1 MSEWKECLLSDVADL
16 CLGKMLDAKKNK
28 GVLHPYLN
36 NVAVR
41 WGAFD
46 LDGLPQMRF
55 EDSEF
60 ERYTV
65 RRNDVVACEGGEPG
79 RCAIWK
85 SDEPVYIQKA
95 LHRIRAK
102 AGVCAEFLYYQFS
115 HLVKTGQTRGLES
128 GTTIRHLPGQALAKV
143 ELRLPSLPTQRKI
156 AAVLGALDDKI
167 ELNRKMNANLEA
179 MAQALFKSWF
189 VDFEPFGGTKPAGW
203 RESNLLEI
211 ADYVNGL
218 AMQKFRP
225 AEGDVG
231 LPVLKIAELR
241 QGVCDTASERCKS
254 DIDLAYVAED
264 GDVIF
269 SWSGS
274 LLVDFW
280 CGGRAGVNQHLF
292 KVTSKKYDKWF
303 YYAWTRHHLVRFV
316 KVAADMATTMG
327 HIKRGEL
334 AEAKVIV
341 PSDDGY
347 RQLGKML
354 DPIYA
359 RMIDCRLQ
367 SRTLAQLRD
376 ALLPKLMSGE
386 LDVEAVTVEA
396 ERGGGR
402 YGRVTRGTATVT
414 RDA

>member
-143 ELRLPSLPTQRKI
+143 ELRLPPLPTQRAI
-156 AAVLGALDDKI
+156 VAYLDEK
-167 ELNRKMNANLEA
+167 
-179 MAQALFKSWF
+179 
-189 VDFEPFGGTKPAGW
+189 
-203 RESNLLEI
+203 
-211 ADYVNGL
+211 
-218 AMQKFRP
+218 
-225 AEGDVG
+225 
-231 LPVLKIAELR
+231 
-241 QGVCDTASERCKS
+241 
-254 DIDLAYVAED
+254 
-264 GDVIF
+264 
-269 SWSGS
+269 
-274 LLVDFW
+274 
-280 CGGRAGVNQHLF
+280 CGGREVEGDWSQAAFFLAMGVEVKGLKADSHQG
-292 KVTSKKYDKWF
+292 DK
-303 YYAWTRHHLVRFV
+303 AVVELLAAIDGALSRGGDIP
-316 KVAADMATTMG
+316 VAA
-327 HIKRGEL
+327 I
-334 AEAKVIV
+334 
-341 PSDDGY
+341 
-347 RQLGKML
+347 
-354 DPIYA
+354 
-359 RMIDCRLQ
+359 
-367 SRTLAQLRD
+367 
-376 ALLPKLMSGE
+376 
-386 LDVEAVTVEA
+386 LDVAQTPDLYPCLAAYAAARGREVIFTGTERLRLKESDRIASTAALIESVKSGKPVNTFGDHRIAMSAAVMACYSKIPVTVEGA
-396 ERGGGR
+396 ECVAKSYPGFWGDFERLEFR
-402 YGRVTRGTATVT
+402 
-414 RDA
+414 RD